1 MDRACIYS
9 VFGNH
14 LYNNQDTMT
23 IGSHRKLLQETYMG
37 NNEKY
42 NYNHVGFIYFF

>member
-1 MDRACIYS
+1 
-9 VFGNH
+9 
-14 LYNNQDTMT
+14 MT

-42 NYNHVGFIYFF
+42 NYDHVGFIYFFKDITEVAEKKIR